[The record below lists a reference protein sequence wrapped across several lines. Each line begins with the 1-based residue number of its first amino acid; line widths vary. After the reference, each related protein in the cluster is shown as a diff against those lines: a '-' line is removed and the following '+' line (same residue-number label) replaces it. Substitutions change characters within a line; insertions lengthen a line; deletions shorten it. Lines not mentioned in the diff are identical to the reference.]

1 MTAIY
6 LDIETVPDMRDGA
19 REAFIE
25 NARNNVKAPSDLTK
39 EKALDELGV
48 TDASERKFTSK
59 DRALSMWC
67 ERFGQ
72 EKAEE
77 IGDSEWRK
85 TSFDAT
91 QGHICCVGWA
101 IDDSEPVSDF
111 IQTINDEKEV
121 LNLFFSE
128 IKKSHAH
135 DHMRRPLFIGHN
147 HVGFDLP
154 FIFRRAVILGV
165 EPPIWMPRLP
175 KAWDES
181 VFDTMVEWAGHNNRI
196 SMDALCRALGIAGK
210 DGMDGSMV
218 CDSFLQG
225 QIEKIAEYCCGDV
238 HRTRE
243 IYRRMTFKST
253 DEIAPWLRED
263 IAA

>member
-1 MTAIY
+1 
-6 LDIETVPDMRDGA
+6 
-19 REAFIE
+19 
-25 NARNNVKAPSDLTK
+25 
-39 EKALDELGV
+39 
-48 TDASERKFTSK
+48 
-59 DRALSMWC
+59 MWC

-128 IKKSHAH
+128 IKKPHAH

-147 HVGFDLP
+147 HVGFGSSVHLP
-154 FIFRRAVILGV
+154 PCRDPGV

-181 VFDTMVEWAGHNNRI
+181 VFDTMVEWAGHNNRTEVWTRCAGCW
-196 SMDALCRALGIAGK
+196 ALPGKTAWMVRWSAIPSCKARSKRLPRMVAAMFIGRA
-210 DGMDGSMV
+210 
-218 CDSFLQG
+218 
-225 QIEKIAEYCCGDV
+225 
-238 HRTRE
+238 
-243 IYRRMTFKST
+243 KST
-253 DEIAPWLRED
+253 GA
-263 IAA
+263 